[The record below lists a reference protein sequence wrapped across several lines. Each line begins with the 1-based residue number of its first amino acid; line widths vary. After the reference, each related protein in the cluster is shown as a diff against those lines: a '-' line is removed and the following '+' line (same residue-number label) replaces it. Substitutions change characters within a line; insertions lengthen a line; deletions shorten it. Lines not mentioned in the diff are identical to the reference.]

1 MSCGII
7 ITQHMGG
14 CILKKSDGV
23 ELMHHQ
29 DEHGDLIVRQT
40 WDGSQ
45 IILEILEREKDAV
58 SVRMPSAWLYAIWDD
73 GARKRRLS
81 DVLERQAVER
91 TAAVK
96 LAEPGGTEPDFP
108 DIPRRKSPESE
119 EEWTPE
125 QVAAAESILDQ
136 LTEDPAPAD
145 SQPASVLDELLK
157 ERDSYR

>member
-1 MSCGII
+1 M
-7 ITQHMGG
+7 
-14 CILKKSDGV
+14 KKSDGV

-29 DEHGDLIVRQT
+29 DEHGDLILRQT

-73 GARKRRLS
+73 GARKRRFS
-81 DVLERQAVER
+81 DVLERQEAER
-91 TAAVK
+91 TAVAK
-96 LAEPGGTEPDFP
+96 LTELAGAMPDFP
-108 DIPRRKSPESE
+108 DIPRRESAEPE

-125 QVAAAESILDQ
+125 QIAAAESILDQ

-145 SQPASVLDELLK
+145 SQPAGVLDELLK
-157 ERDSYR
+157 ERNSGR